1 MLKMKLKIFI
11 LALVI
16 FSISCSNDK
25 KSTATQKQIAS
36 IKSNILL
43 ESSAY
48 QAFSNPD
55 RKDFVY
61 LTISGE
67 TILESTA
74 TLKALNKNGEE
85 IHCVTFSSKDLI
97 QREYRTAD
105 STLKEAHIREVVDGF
120 FVRNSDES
128 FKSDETYAGL

>member
-1 MLKMKLKIFI
+1 MKLKLFT
-11 LALVI
+11 LAISLL
-16 FSISCSNDK
+16 SISCSNDK
-25 KSTATQKQIAS
+25 KPTEAPKQITN
-36 IKSNILL
+36 IKSDILL

-48 QAFSNPD
+48 QSFSNPD

-74 TLKALNKNGEE
+74 TLKAVRDNGDE
-85 IHCVTFSSKDLI
+85 IHCVTFPSKDLI
-97 QREYRTAD
+97 QQEYRTAD

-120 FVRNSDES
+120 FVRSSDNT
-128 FKSDETYAGL
+128 FKSDETYVGL

>member
-1 MLKMKLKIFI
+1 MKLKLFTIAI
-11 LALVI
+11 VL

-25 KSTATQKQIAS
+25 KSADTPRQKANINS
-36 IKSNILL
+36 DILL

-48 QAFSNPD
+48 QSFSNPD

-74 TLKALNKNGEE
+74 ILKAINDQGVE
-85 IHCVTFSSKDLI
+85 IHCVTFPSKDLI
-97 QREYRTAD
+97 QPEYRTAN
-105 STLKEAHIREVVDGF
+105 STLKEAHIREVVNGF
-120 FVRNSDES
+120 FPRNSGRNL
-128 FKSDETYAGL
+128 KSDETYAGL